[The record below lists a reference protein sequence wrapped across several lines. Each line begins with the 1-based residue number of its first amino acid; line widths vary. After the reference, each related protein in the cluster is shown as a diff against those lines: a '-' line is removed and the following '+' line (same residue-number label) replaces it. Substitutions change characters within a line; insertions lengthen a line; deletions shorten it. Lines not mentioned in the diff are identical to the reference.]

1 MKIET
6 LCEITQEIRDIIS
19 ESIASTSDYGELV
32 TVRPRDITRKI
43 DLVAENALD
52 EALRAREISARIISE
67 ELGDRTV
74 GRDPEILLVFD
85 PVDGSTNATCGIPF
99 FCTSLALSEKT
110 RGASFNDVTMAAI
123 TEINNNTYSAVR
135 GGGAFINGREITGR
149 MGGVRPKPIV
159 SIYSYGVKRIP
170 DGVVELGREVVQRT
184 LGSIA
189 LEICFVAEKR
199 IDGVIDTR
207 GHISSYDI
215 MASQLILREAGGEI
229 TDLNGRPLNR
239 DARATSIELIATR
252 DDRLHSRI
260 VKLLK

>member
-52 EALRAREISARIISE
+52 EALKAREISARIISE

-99 FCTSLALSEKT
+99 FCTSLALSEKDE
-110 RGASFNDVTMAAI
+110 RRKLQRC
-123 TEINNNTYSAVR
+123 Y
-135 GGGAFINGREITGR
+135 
-149 MGGVRPKPIV
+149 
-159 SIYSYGVKRIP
+159 
-170 DGVVELGREVVQRT
+170 DG
-184 LGSIA
+184 S
-189 LEICFVAEKR
+189 
-199 IDGVIDTR
+199 D
-207 GHISSYDI
+207 
-215 MASQLILREAGGEI
+215 
-229 TDLNGRPLNR
+229 NR
-239 DARATSIELIATR
+239 D
-252 DDRLHSRI
+252 
-260 VKLLK
+260 KQ